1 MAESTAAE
9 RGKKKRKREAEPQG
23 PRKSGLTLDTVL
35 EQSLDNLP
43 AFLDVNDNQLCLA
56 ALGGLERNVLT
67 DMADYFIQS
76 NGIEANESSGFAKP
90 KFVYT
95 RSDELDN
102 FTYYSGQGCP
112 NCGASYEL
120 DKAYQ
125 FPQSPPALVCL
136 KCGHRAAPLH
146 FYGENDSL
154 VDRLKG
160 EHLQQGGRN
169 CVFLRGTRRYHR
181 FASTGKGWWQNQYR
195 TDAWRNDE
203 VTRRM
208 RSLLSMSSVKAPT
221 VAEDCELCGH
231 NSAFY
236 HAYQARSA
244 DEGLT
249 IMYECVSCHNRKV
262 VNS

>member
-102 FTYYSGQGCP
+102 FTYYSGQGCKREVMRMIM
-112 NCGASYEL
+112 C
-120 DKAYQ
+120 
-125 FPQSPPALVCL
+125 
-136 KCGHRAAPLH
+136 
-146 FYGENDSL
+146 SL
-154 VDRLKG
+154 VSFAVVVALLRSKLRRQLRARQGISVPAVPAGTRMLKMWPPRG
-160 EHLQQGGRN
+160 SVAL
-169 CVFLRGTRRYHR
+169 LRGKRLIGGPVEGRTFATRRTKLRVPAWYASIPSICVHR
-181 FASTGKGWWQNQYR
+181 
-195 TDAWRNDE
+195 
-203 VTRRM
+203 
-208 RSLLSMSSVKAPT
+208 
-221 VAEDCELCGH
+221 
-231 NSAFY
+231 
-236 HAYQARSA
+236 
-244 DEGLT
+244 
-249 IMYECVSCHNRKV
+249 
-262 VNS
+262 